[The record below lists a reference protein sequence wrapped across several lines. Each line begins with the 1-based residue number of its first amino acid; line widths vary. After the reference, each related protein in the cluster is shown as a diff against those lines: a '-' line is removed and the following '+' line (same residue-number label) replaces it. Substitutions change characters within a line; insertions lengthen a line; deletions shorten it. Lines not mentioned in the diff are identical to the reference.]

1 LEIVSVLR
9 ATLTS
14 KETVTRYRLRAQDWS
29 RQRTLGFVTVVSL
42 ILSGHK
48 RALQHALN
56 RVFAALGCV
65 TAVPTASAYSQ
76 ARHKLQPALFQHLND
91 LVLEGFYRLYSPD
104 GGVRRW
110 HGRRLVG
117 IDGSVFNV
125 PDTAETRQCYS
136 VQTNQQAD
144 GGRVQALGSV
154 CYDLLN
160 HVALSAGLGKK
171 QAEKHFIFTRHLSA
185 TDVGDV
191 VVLDRGYTDY
201 GVMAFLQAHR
211 REFVIR
217 LSRHNFGVVEPFWT
231 TPELEQVVTL
241 VMPRTQ
247 RRFVAAQGLAS
258 TLQVRLIK
266 VALPTGQLEVLATS
280 LLDPHAYPHAELQT
294 VYGWRW
300 GVETYYDRL
309 KNIFEVERFSGRSVL
324 SIEQDFYGV
333 IFLATLESVLSKEAA
348 AELAQQSAAAQCK
361 YEARVNRTVSYLALV
376 DHTVA
381 LLLDP
386 HDTLEETLATLHHLF
401 KTNPT
406 RHRPGRHFPRQVR
419 SRARQLW
426 FLRYTRRL
434 IA

>member
-1 LEIVSVLR
+1 VATLR

-14 KETVTRYRLRAQDWS
+14 QETVTRYRLHPWDWT
-29 RQRTLGFVTVVSL
+29 RRRTLGFGTVVSL
-42 ILSGHK
+42 ILRGHK

-56 RVFAALGCV
+56 RVFQALGRV
-65 TAVPTASAYSQ
+65 TEVPTASAYSQ

-117 IDGSVFNV
+117 VDGSVFNV

-136 VQTNQQAD
+136 VQTNQHPE

-171 QAEKHFIFTRHLSA
+171 QAEKQFIFTRHLSA

-217 LSRHNFGVVEPFWT
+217 LSRHSFAVVEPFWT
-231 TPELEQVVTL
+231 SPDREQVVTL
-241 VMPRTQ
+241 VMPRAQ
-247 RRFVAAQGLAS
+247 RRFVAAQGLATS
-258 TLQVRLIK
+258 LQVRLIK
-266 VALPTGQLEVLATS
+266 VGLPTGQLEVLATS
-280 LLDPHAYPHAELQT
+280 FLDSQAYPHAELQR
-294 VYGWRW
+294 VYGLRW

-309 KNIFEVERFSGRSVL
+309 KNIFEIERFSGRSVL
-324 SIEQDFYGV
+324 SLEQDFYGV
-333 IFLATLESVLSKEAA
+333 IFLATLESVLSKEAE
-348 AELAQQSAAAQCK
+348 AELAQASAVTPCK

-386 HDTLEETLATLHHLF
+386 HGTIEETLATLHHLF

-406 RHRPGRHFPRQVR
+406 RYRPGRQFPRKVR
-419 SRARQLW
+419 SHARQVW
-426 FLRYTRRL
+426 FLRYARRL